1 MTTRALLLLV
11 ALAPPLAAQSS
22 ETVAR
27 AIATWTSVEAPP
39 GNEAATAAMLAR
51 ALGAGWTADA
61 QGNVI
66 KRVGT
71 GTPKRVVACAMD
83 FSAYVVSQ
91 ITEQGYLRVRR
102 TGSGGHPLWDQF
114 HEAQRVAIIG
124 ARGRHPG
131 VVAVANGHF
140 AQQHRGDTLARTMDD
155 LWIDVGAS
163 SRAEV
168 ERMGIALIDP
178 VVIDRPQWSFEGY
191 AAGPAAGARTGC
203 AAIATAAKGD
213 VQRGETIFVISTQ
226 KIFGWRGL
234 ATALATIG
242 PVQSL
247 TLLDDGAPFDR
258 ANALVVT
265 EQFTQRH
272 NALSRVARADTIR
285 IIAPRVRFA
294 RTLVETVHADD
305 AQLLLGAAHAAA
317 AVAIRRDEWTALAG
331 DTARTLP
338 TRGSSVDE
346 IESIWM
352 NLVDLPG
359 VAGHE
364 HRVRDAVLAA
374 LPDWARRAAKV
385 DSIGNV
391 VVAMG
396 ADRDSVAFIAHMD
409 EVGFEITNL
418 LSDGRVALRTR
429 GGAVIPS
436 WEGTPAYLNFD
447 PVGGA
452 PAAPPLRGVFVPR
465 DTGRLRSPAGLTA
478 WFGVDSATLVARGVR
493 PGLSLTSYKRA
504 ARLGG
509 MRVTGRGSDDRS
521 GSTALLWAIRRIR
534 PDTLRKKVFFVWS
547 VQEEGGLN
555 GARYFGD
562 QHRAN
567 MKKVYSVDTFVS
579 SDTPLETPHF
589 AFVPLGSGAVL
600 RSVDNSS
607 IVPREDRDRIIGV
620 ARSNNIP
627 LQIGT
632 TFGGTDGSAI
642 QMWGANNIGLSWP
655 GRYSHGPAEVL
666 DLRDLEALSRLILAL
681 ATTR

>member
-1 MTTRALLLLV
+1 MTTRALLLLL
-11 ALAPPLAAQSS
+11 ALAPHVAAQSS
-22 ETVAR
+22 PSESIAR
-27 AIATWTSVEAPP
+27 AIATWTAVEAPP
-39 GNEAATAAMLAR
+39 GNESATAAMLTR

-66 KRVGT
+66 KRVGS

-83 FSAYVVSQ
+83 FSSYVVSQ

-102 TGSGGHPLWDQF
+102 TGAGGHPLWDQF
-114 HEAQRVAIIG
+114 HEAQRVAILG

-140 AQQHRGDTLARTMDD
+140 TQQHRGDTVARTMDD
-155 LWIDVGAS
+155 LWIDVGAA

-191 AAGPAAGARTGC
+191 VAGPAAGARAGC
-203 AAIATAAKGD
+203 AVVATAAGASLHD
-213 VQRGETIFVISTQ
+213 GETTFIISNQ
-226 KIFGWRGL
+226 KVLGWRGL
-234 ATALATIG
+234 AVAMAGLG
-242 PVQSL
+242 EVRSL
-247 TLLDDGAPFDR
+247 TLLDDGVPLSPIAVMISDR
-258 ANALVVT
+258 L
-265 EQFTQRH
+265 TQRH
-272 NALSRVARADTIR
+272 NALARTLSADSIRVL
-285 IIAPRVRFA
+285 APRVRFA
-294 RTLVETVHADD
+294 RTLVETVRADD
-305 AQLLLGAAHAAA
+305 VKALLDSTLQAGSTLSQPDWVTIARDTSRRQAA
-317 AVAIRRDEWTALAG
+317 
-331 DTARTLP
+331 
-338 TRGSSVDE
+338 RGTSHDE
-346 IESIWM
+346 IESLWM

-364 HRVRDAVLAA
+364 HRVREAVLAA
-374 LPDWARRAAKV
+374 LPEWARRTAVV

-391 VVAMG
+391 VVPMG
-396 ADRDSVAFIAHMD
+396 KGADSVAFIAHMD
-409 EVGFEITNL
+409 EVGFEITNI

-436 WEGTPAYLNFD
+436 WEGTPAHLHFD
-447 PVGGA
+447 PVNGTT
-452 PAAPPLRGVFVPR
+452 APPLRGVFVPR

-478 WFGVDSATLVARGVR
+478 WFGLDSATLVARGVR

-504 ARLGG
+504 ARLAGT
-509 MRVTGRGSDDRS
+509 RITGRGSDDRS

-534 PDTLRKKVFFVWS
+534 PDTIRGTVFFVWS

-567 MKKVYSVDTFVS
+567 LKRVYSVDTFVS

-589 AFVPLGSGAVL
+589 AHTPLGAGAVL

-607 IVPREDRDRIIGV
+607 IVPRAERERIV
-620 ARSNNIP
+620 AAARANNIP

-642 QMWGANNIGLSWP
+642 QMWGAHNIGLSWP

-681 ATTR
+681 ATQR